1 MHVFFKY
8 GMIKLVIIMINYLG
22 YIASGLIVLAFLG
35 YLLIVFM
42 NRKRKITDGSAF
54 DVTKDILSDYDH
66 INIIENKSIF
76 TVYNIKRRV
85 IKLASKCYYGNSL
98 SDVCVSLSEAG
109 ISAIDD
115 YKNKFI
121 NFLRNLIPNLKL
133 LYILPLI
140 AIGNNKMTYNVSD
153 AKVSIILMLLF
164 SAIEYFLIDIRTKAL
179 EWINKNFKKV
189 SEVSKGNK
197 DKVISFISNM
207 ILIDKLIF
215 IAELLIIIKCVA
227 IILY

>member
-1 MHVFFKY
+1 MHVVFKY
-8 GMIKLVIIMINYLG
+8 DMIKLVIIMIEYFG

-42 NRKRKITDGSAF
+42 NRKKKITDGSAF
-54 DVTKDILSDYDH
+54 DITKDMLSDYDH

-109 ISAIDD
+109 ISAIDN

-121 NFLRNLIPNLKL
+121 NFLRSLIPNLKL
-133 LYILPLI
+133 LYVLPLL
-140 AIGNNKMTYNVSD
+140 AIGINKMTYNVSD
-153 AKVSIILMLLF
+153 AKVSIIFILLF
-164 SAIEYFLIDIRTKAL
+164 SAIQYFLIEVKSNAL
-179 EWINKNFKKV
+179 IWINNNFKKV
-189 SEVSKGNK
+189 SEVNKSNK
-197 DKVISFISNM
+197 DKIIVFINNM
-207 ILIDKLIF
+207 IMIDKLIF
-215 IAELLIIIKCVA
+215 IAELLIIIKCVL
-227 IILY
+227 IILN